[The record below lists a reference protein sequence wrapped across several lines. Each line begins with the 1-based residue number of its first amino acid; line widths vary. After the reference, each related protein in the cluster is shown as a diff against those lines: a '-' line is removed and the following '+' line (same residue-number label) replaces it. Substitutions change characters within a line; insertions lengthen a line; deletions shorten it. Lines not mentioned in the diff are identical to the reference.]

1 MTKLEKVRFLAVLLH
16 KPIQNVQFRTHV
28 GRENVNIR
36 LFFLQEGFFDNKN
49 LLLPPKSQRIKIME
63 TNFENQIRDYVSLCV
78 SDEVK
83 KVIENQNKE
92 ILTLGDAASFLGLS
106 KSYLYKMTAKG
117 EIPFYRPLG
126 KVMYFERSAL
136 LEWIRSRPGKTQESI
151 AAAAAQYVDRN
162 PLNGR

>member
-1 MTKLEKVRFLAVLLH
+1 
-16 KPIQNVQFRTHV
+16 
-28 GRENVNIR
+28 
-36 LFFLQEGFFDNKN
+36 
-49 LLLPPKSQRIKIME
+49 ME

-83 KVIENQNKE
+83 KIIENQNKE

-151 AAAAAQYVDRN
+151 AVAATRYVDSN

>member
-1 MTKLEKVRFLAVLLH
+1 
-16 KPIQNVQFRTHV
+16 
-28 GRENVNIR
+28 
-36 LFFLQEGFFDNKN
+36 
-49 LLLPPKSQRIKIME
+49 ME
-63 TNFENQIRDYVSLCV
+63 TNFEKQIRDYVSLCV

-151 AAAAAQYVDRN
+151 AVAATRYVDSN

>member
-1 MTKLEKVRFLAVLLH
+1 
-16 KPIQNVQFRTHV
+16 
-28 GRENVNIR
+28 
-36 LFFLQEGFFDNKN
+36 
-49 LLLPPKSQRIKIME
+49 ME
-63 TNFENQIRDYVSLCV
+63 TNFETQIRDYVSLCV

-126 KVMYFERSAL
+126 KVMYFERSVL
-136 LEWIRSRPGKTQESI
+136 LDWIRSRPGKTQESI
-151 AAAAAQYVDRN
+151 AAAAAIYVEN
-162 PLNGR
+162 KPLNG